1 MKKQFAVLMF
11 LAAVAVSLMVLNS
24 RSSGAPSFN
33 PADYPY
39 ANMSFFHPTTL
50 KAATCANSAQEAL
63 KRSGYSR
70 IGSSKPGNSLF
81 GVQGSCLAGI
91 GWDADRQVYY
101 FVVAGPDKETVNSY
115 HDTLKNNAKDLFE
128 K

>member
-1 MKKQFAVLMF
+1 MKKQFTAVIL
-11 LAAVAVSLMVLNS
+11 LVAVAASLMALSS

-33 PADYPY
+33 PADYPH
-39 ANMSFFHPTTL
+39 ADMSLFHPTKL
-50 KAATCANSAQEAL
+50 KASACVNTAQEVL
-63 KRSGYSR
+63 KRSGYSH

-81 GVQGSCLAGI
+81 GVQDSYLAGI

-101 FVVAGPDKETVNSY
+101 FVVAGPDKDTVLS
-115 HDTLKNNAKDLFE
+115 HFDALKNNVKEAFE